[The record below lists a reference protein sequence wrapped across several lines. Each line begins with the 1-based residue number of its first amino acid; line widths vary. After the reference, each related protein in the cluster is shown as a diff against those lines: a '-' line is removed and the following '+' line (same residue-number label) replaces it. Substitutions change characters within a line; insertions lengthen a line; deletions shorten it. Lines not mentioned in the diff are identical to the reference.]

1 MDTFDDEPKPNP
13 FPEYWG
19 ATINDPDG
27 KAAYLITAGGGHDWE
42 LKLNGAE
49 LLLKLT
55 HLDGRAGVLAAKAE
69 CLEVV
74 TRINGIL
81 VNRFRTDGNLSV
93 ARMVSW
99 VHGDPGYVDIPL
111 SLVITQTSLP
121 GLRYTPFNEEV
132 VAKSEEA
139 RHRFSKLDLFW
150 GQADSKSWSGLY
162 KIFEIITE
170 DPKGKI
176 LSKSNE
182 WERQST
188 LFRASAN
195 NFQTG
200 PSARHAIPKG
210 NQKKSPPGPMAL
222 SDAVSFIQSLDYAY
236 RQLSVT

>member
-1 MDTFDDEPKPNP
+1 MDTFDDEPNP
-13 FPEYWG
+13 DPLPKYWG

-27 KAAYLITAGGGHDWE
+27 KSAYLITAGGGHDWE

-55 HLDGRAGVLAAKAE
+55 HLDGRVGVHAAKAE

-81 VNRFRTDGNLSV
+81 VNRFRTDGNLSL

-99 VHGDPGYVDIPL
+99 VHGHPGHVDIPL
-111 SLVITQTSLP
+111 SSVITQTSLT
-121 GLRYTPFNEEV
+121 GLRYMPFNEEV

-139 RHRFSKLDLFW
+139 RRRFSKLDLFW

-170 DPKGKI
+170 DPKGEN

-182 WERQST
+182 WKRQSI

-200 PSARHAIPKG
+200 PSARHAIPQG
-210 NQKKSPPGPMAL
+210 SQQKPPPRPMAL
-222 SDAVSFIQSLDYAY
+222 SDAVSFIRNLDYAY